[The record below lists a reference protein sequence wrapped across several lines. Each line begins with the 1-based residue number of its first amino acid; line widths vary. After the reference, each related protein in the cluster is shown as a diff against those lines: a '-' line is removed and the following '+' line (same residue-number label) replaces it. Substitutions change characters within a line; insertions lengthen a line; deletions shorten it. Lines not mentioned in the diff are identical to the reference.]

1 MHKSV
6 FVLFIST
13 LFCLISCAQN
23 NNHSKEK
30 TIQTYA
36 SDAEIKETQIV
47 IKKKYINYDAK
58 RRALSVEYLRTR
70 HGIPCENPVI
80 SPKIIVLHYTGG
92 GTLQS
97 NFNYFN
103 QTEIEAGRE
112 KNRKQ
117 SKLNVSSQF
126 LVDRDGTIYQIMD
139 DSLFARHAIGLNY
152 CAIGVENIGGGKNP
166 LTKEQVA
173 ANIKLVRHLCKKYK
187 IEYLIGHS
195 EYTRFRNTPLWRET
209 DPGYITYKADP
220 GEDFM
225 KKVRAQLTDLKLKD
239 KP

>member
-1 MHKSV
+1 MNK
-6 FVLFIST
+6 FLFFLLVYAIFSP
-13 LFCLISCAQN
+13 F
-23 NNHSKEK
+23 
-30 TIQTYA
+30 TYA
-36 SDAEIKETQIV
+36 QKNNGSNGNKIQINATESVIKETQIV

-58 RRALSVEYLRTR
+58 RRALSLEYMKTR
-70 HGIPCENPVI
+70 HGLTRTTPVI
-80 SPKIIVLHYTGG
+80 EPKMIVLHYTGG

-97 NFNYFN
+97 NYDYFN
-103 QTEIEAGRE
+103 RTEIEAGRE

-117 SKLNVSSQF
+117 SKLNVSAQF

-152 CAIGVENIGGGKNP
+152 CAIGVENIGGDKNP

-195 EYTRFRNTPLWRET
+195 EYTRFRNSPMWKET

>member
-1 MHKSV
+1 MNKSV
-6 FVLFIST
+6 FFSFICII
-13 LFCLISCAQN
+13 FCQISSAQN
-23 NNHSKEK
+23 KNGSTVIK
-30 TIQTYA
+30 IQTLTNE
-36 SDAEIKETQIV
+36 SEKRETQIV

-58 RRALSVEYLRTR
+58 RRALSLEYMKTR
-70 HGIPCENPVI
+70 HGIIRENPVI
-80 SPKIIVLHYTGG
+80 EPKMIVLHYTGG

-97 NFNYFN
+97 NYNYFN
-103 QTEIEAGRE
+103 QTEIEAARE

-117 SKLNVSSQF
+117 SKLNVSAQF

-152 CAIGVENIGGGKNP
+152 CAIGVENIGGDKNP
-166 LTKEQVA
+166 LTKEQVS

-195 EYTRFRNTPLWRET
+195 EYTRFRNTPLWKET

-220 GEDFM
+220 GDDFM